1 MKLSREY
8 DVYVY
13 HNLYLLIRP
22 KQFAGN
28 STVPCGCT
36 TMSKLPTACKA
47 FFQARLCS
55 LTLGL
60 GVIAADPLLTT
71 LHNCSNHF
79 QGHLEGFS
87 QTY

>member
-8 DVYVY
+8 NVYVY

-47 FFQARLCS
+47 FFP
-55 LTLGL
+55 G
-60 GVIAADPLLTT
+60 PLVQPE
-71 LHNCSNHF
+71 F
-79 QGHLEGFS
+79 GFGGDRC
-87 QTY
+87 